1 MTKAVISAPEIDLT
15 VDEGQRMPNK
25 VTVAL
30 IGTGLMAR
38 YHIQQILKQPEATEI
53 AVVCEPDPE
62 AYASA
67 RDVFLRAGFEPPP
80 NTPDFSRL
88 IEDHAH
94 RLQAVFIITPHALHH
109 GQAKACLE
117 AGLDVLLE
125 KPMVMNASE
134 ARSLIETRD
143 RTGRLL
149 VVAFNGSLSPQIRQA
164 VYMARAGELGELISI
179 SATVWQDWGALT
191 AGTWRQQPDLSGGGF
206 LFDTGA
212 HLLNTVVDLA
222 DQEFVEVSAWLDECG
237 RPVETLGAVIGR
249 LASGALV
256 TLHACGE
263 AIPSCA
269 SEVLAFYSKANLRT
283 GVWGERLEIQRA
295 GWKRFRQVP
304 VPASLGV
311 WEQFLAV
318 REGHL
323 PNPCPPEIGLRM
335 AKLYDAIVKSGHQG
349 GHPVRL

>member
-1 MTKAVISAPEIDLT
+1 MQNKITIAV
-15 VDEGQRMPNK
+15 
-25 VTVAL
+25 
-30 IGTGLMAR
+30 IGTGGMAR
-38 YHIQQILKQPEATEI
+38 YHLQQMLKQLDTTEI
-53 AVVCEPDPE
+53 AVVCEPDPA
-62 AYASA
+62 AYTAA
-67 RDVFLRAGFEPPP
+67 REVFLRAGIEPPP
-80 NTPDFSRL
+80 NQPDLARL
-88 IEDHAH
+88 LADYAG
-94 RLQAVFIITPHALHH
+94 RLQAAMIITPHALHH
-109 GQAKACLE
+109 AQATACLE

-149 VVAFNGSLSPQIRQA
+149 VVAFNGSLSPHIRQA
-164 VYMARAGELGELISI
+164 VHMSRAGELGELRSI

-191 AGTWRQQPDLSGGGF
+191 AGTWRQQPALSGGGF

-222 DQEFVEVSAWLDECG
+222 DQEFLEVAAWLNDRG
-237 RPVETLGAVIGR
+237 RPVETLGVVIGR

-263 AIPSCA
+263 TIPSCA
-269 SEVLAFYSKANLRT
+269 SEVLAFYSRAILRT
-283 GVWGERLEIQRA
+283 GVWGERLEVQRA
-295 GWKRFRQVP
+295 GRVRFRRVP

-318 REGHL
+318 RSGRM

-335 AKLYDAIVKSGHQG
+335 ARLYDAIVASARQG
-349 GHPVRL
+349 GRAVRL